1 MDKLFDKLTDIG
13 IDSGFKLIWFF
24 VILIVGFKVVKIIT
38 KIINK
43 DRGFNKFDRSVK
55 SFISSFINISLKC
68 IVLITALASIGV
80 PMTSM
85 ITLFGTASLA
95 IGLALQG
102 GLTNM
107 VGGLMILIFKPFK
120 VGDYIESNEISGCVN
135 NITVFYTEISTIDG
149 TKVVLPNGSLANSNI
164 KNFSANA
171 KRRLCINFSVS
182 YDSDIDKVKKVLQSV
197 IDKEEMILKDE
208 EIFIRLT
215 EHSDSALIFTVR
227 LWTENINFWPLKFN
241 MLENVKKAF
250 DKNKITIPFPQ
261 VDVHINQGGKNE

>member
-1 MDKLFDKLTDIG
+1 MDKFFDKLTDIG
-13 IDSGFKLIWFF
+13 IDSGFKLLGFF
-24 VILIVGFKVVKIIT
+24 LILIIGFKVVKILL
-38 KIINK
+38 KIIK
-43 DRGFNKFDRSVK
+43 KGRGFNKLEKSVQ
-55 SFISSFINISLKC
+55 SFIISFVNIALKC
-68 IVLITALASIGV
+68 LVLITGLGYIGV

-120 VGDYIESNEISGCVN
+120 VGDWIESNGISGSVDE
-135 NITVFYTEISTIDG
+135 ITIFYTAISTLDQ
-149 TKVVLPNGSLANSNI
+149 TKVVLPNGNLANSNI
-164 KNFSANA
+164 KNFTTND
-171 KRRLCINFSVS
+171 KRKLCVDFSVS
-182 YDSDIDKVKKVLQSV
+182 YDSDIDKVKKVLREV
-197 IDKEEMILKDE
+197 IDKEDMILKDE

-227 LWTENINFWPLKFN
+227 VWTENKNFWPVKFN
-241 MLENVKKAF
+241 LLENVKKAF

-261 VDVHINQGGKNE
+261 LDVHMDK

>member
-1 MDKLFDKLTDIG
+1 MDKFFDKLTNIG
-13 IDSGFKLIWFF
+13 IDSGFKLIGFF
-24 VILIVGFKVVKIIT
+24 LILIIGFKIVKIIT
-38 KIINK
+38 KILNK
-43 DRGFNKFDRSVK
+43 DRRFKKFDKSVQ
-55 SFISSFINISLKC
+55 SFLVSFINIALKC
-68 IVLITALASIGV
+68 IVLITGLGYIGV

-120 VGDYIESNEISGCVN
+120 VGDWIESNGISGSVD
-135 NITVFYTEISTIDG
+135 NISIFYTEISTLDS
-149 TKVVLPNGSLANSNI
+149 TKVVLPNGNLANSNI
-164 KNFSANA
+164 KNYTTNA
-171 KRRLCINFSVS
+171 KRKLCIDFSVS
-182 YDSDIDKVKKVLQSV
+182 YDSDIDKVKKVLKEV
-197 IDKEEMILKDE
+197 IDKEDMILKDE

-227 LWTENINFWPLKFN
+227 VWTENKNFWPVKFN
-241 MLENVKKAF
+241 LLENVKKAF

-261 VDVHINQGGKNE
+261 IDVHMDK